1 QGQEIFRQDQ
11 DGTVLE
17 KGYDLSGR
25 ILTDAAST
33 LGTNI
38 DDLSIGTDIDGAVR
52 LKEFAYDGLGRMITA
67 TQRDAT
73 TSGSIVDQVEYTYG
87 EWGRMTSFAQDVD
100 SAVTGGSGIAAHTCS
115 MDYTRSWAATT
126 PASRSGARTVI
137 PASVTLPGGTFYSF
151 NQDTSGYHE
160 HAARTNSVKDGVPTI
175 VASFEFVGDRRVSR
189 LDLHVHDFVMDYSD
203 GAGGGS
209 YADWDQFNRVIE
221 DEWYKDLAT
230 DRTFLHRQYTLD
242 EGGFIEEIYDY
253 IEKNTSNVRQM
264 DTLLT
269 MDGLNRLTNLQ
280 RGTLSGTISNETMEW
295 TRTLDAVGNMSN
307 YKLDW
312 TGDNDYVDAD
322 EYDSDVTF
330 SAANEIEEIDAVGAT
345 YSKSGMLLDDL
356 RLDYVYDAWGRIV
369 EVKNATGGAALAL
382 YRRSAA
388 DHLIGEQLDRDLDL
402 DIDANDYWEYFL
414 TRPSDMGMLASF
426 RGSDADPLVERLWLA
441 ELHSKATGSFG
452 ASAVLESR
460 DDDYDGAGDRETVL
474 FIDRTGS
481 VIGCYGDDPSAGKQ
495 VERLFYNMTSQPV
508 LMPWGDVDG
517 DGDSDA
523 SDTGWVNILWSFSLY
538 DVRADLDLDGD
549 VDSIDYAAHASWAGG
564 VQVSNDANCL
574 SSRAHHTRFGIL
586 HAHHRGMQSTFGTWT
601 TRGSGIHLDGGNLY
615 TASQFNNMVIGGGLQ
630 RGPLRFT
637 SVGDPG
643 QGQHSPMALAALE
656 TCQGDEPGVV
666 QGFEAFPIID
676 PSGVVPAGVRQAQNR
691 RIPSNHDDSYF
702 VVALNFLT
710 TNNDAENNPCG
721 SKPCQWNLQW
731 AIFVWQYEA
740 DGSGPKRVEV
750 DSIQYK
756 EWHGRGD
763 WPRTTQGG
771 SPPGSVINVNPPN
784 SDQAGGSEPHGSA
797 DLEAACTGGSGPW
810 NSSCVD
816 YTIQMEGAPFGGH
829 SASFTLRFCC
839 RCYAQL

>member
-1 QGQEIFRQDQ
+1 MTTTTQETSISVVDPKGIEARYGFDDAGRQTSVTQNYEDGTPESLEPDKDQIVRYGYTNGLRTSYTADLAGTDQVTTYIYGTKRSGSTVEDSLVATTHLLYQVQYPDYDSGASPVDRMTYAYNVQGQEIFRQDQ

-52 LKEFAYDGLGRMITA
+52 LKEFAYDGLGRMTTA

-73 TSGSIVDQVEYTYG
+73 TSGTIVDQIEYTYG

-115 MDYTRSWAATT
+115 MDYTRSWAATI

-137 PASVTLPGGTFYSF
+137 PASVTLPGGTYYSF

-280 RGTLSGTISNETMEW
+280 RGTLSGTITNETMEW

-330 SAANEIEEIDAVGAT
+330 SAANEIDEIDTVSTT

-356 RLDYVYDAWGRIV
+356 RLEYAYDAWGRVIQV
-369 EVKNATGGAALAL
+369 RNATGGATLAL

-426 RGSDADPLVERLWLA
+426 RG
-441 ELHSKATGSFG
+441 
-452 ASAVLESR
+452 
-460 DDDYDGAGDRETVL
+460 
-474 FIDRTGS
+474 RT
-481 VIGCYGDDPSAGKQ
+481 
-495 VERLFYNMTSQPV
+495 
-508 LMPWGDVDG
+508 
-517 DGDSDA
+517 
-523 SDTGWVNILWSFSLY
+523 
-538 DVRADLDLDGD
+538 
-549 VDSIDYAAHASWAGG
+549 
-564 VQVSNDANCL
+564 
-574 SSRAHHTRFGIL
+574 
-586 HAHHRGMQSTFGTWT
+586 
-601 TRGSGIHLDGGNLY
+601 
-615 TASQFNNMVIGGGLQ
+615 
-630 RGPLRFT
+630 
-637 SVGDPG
+637 
-643 QGQHSPMALAALE
+643 
-656 TCQGDEPGVV
+656 
-666 QGFEAFPIID
+666 PI
-676 PSGVVPAGVRQAQNR
+676 R
-691 RIPSNHDDSYF
+691 
-702 VVALNFLT
+702 
-710 TNNDAENNPCG
+710 
-721 SKPCQWNLQW
+721 
-731 AIFVWQYEA
+731 
-740 DGSGPKRVEV
+740 
-750 DSIQYK
+750 
-756 EWHGRGD
+756 
-763 WPRTTQGG
+763 
-771 SPPGSVINVNPPN
+771 
-784 SDQAGGSEPHGSA
+784 
-797 DLEAACTGGSGPW
+797 
-810 NSSCVD
+810 
-816 YTIQMEGAPFGGH
+816 
-829 SASFTLRFCC
+829 
-839 RCYAQL
+839 